1 MVTNVVLITIC
12 LIHFF
17 THWVMK
23 QITLKTIKSMFRKTI
38 SKTMNYSGKRIKI
51 ILVHSLIIL
60 NLRPFVP
67 DSIFL
72 SIVKMEC

>member
-23 QITLKTIKSMFRKTI
+23 QITLKTIKSMLGKTI
-38 SKTMNYSGKRIKI
+38 SKTMNYSGY
-51 ILVHSLIIL
+51 VYTY
-60 NLRPFVP
+60 
-67 DSIFL
+67 
-72 SIVKMEC
+72 